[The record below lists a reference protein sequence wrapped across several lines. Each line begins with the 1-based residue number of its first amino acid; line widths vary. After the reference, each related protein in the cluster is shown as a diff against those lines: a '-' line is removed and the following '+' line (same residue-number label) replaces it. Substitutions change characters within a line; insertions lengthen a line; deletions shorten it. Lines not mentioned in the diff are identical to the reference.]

1 MNSKKINIFRLGSIS
16 AAVLSVIAS
25 VFYVIAYTND
35 YDTSIRHFE
44 AGSVAAIVFTVL
56 FFTAVTVLTV
66 CAILIRRGGSL
77 NDAEP
82 CQIETFA
89 LWLNAFMFLAFGA
102 ISVAFTTPSAEST
115 SLIGNLASK
124 LIDPLAL
131 LSALSFIFAVSSR
144 LRNSALHGFTTF
156 FPIVWGVCLLFKY
169 YFDITD
175 MPLNDPEL
183 ALTTV
188 CISSLVIFFISE
200 ARSALGM
207 NSPAIS
213 FFCSGVAV
221 FLGGCISTSRIILSL
236 ITSYTLPSLMENVLF
251 FVISVLALV
260 RLLVLERKFTATE
273 IEFDAGSET
282 EENVTDM
289 TNDTNESVETEE

>member
-44 AGSVAAIVFTVL
+44 TGSVTAIVFTVL

-183 ALTTV
+183 VLTTV

-213 FFCSGVAV
+213 FFCSGVTV